1 MKFVVAA
8 PTTVHTPMVAL
19 LPETLTTLITVACAK
34 EVADPAAVGTAISL
48 PSTNAL
54 VNPFAL

>member
-1 MKFVVAA
+1 
-8 PTTVHTPMVAL
+8 
-19 LPETLTTLITVACAK
+19 PETLTTLTTVACAK

-54 VNPFAL
+54 VILLYKFLI